1 MPAAVNVCASIA
13 LPWRG
18 DGVAVPTPSL
28 QPGDMHDLTVE
39 ELKGSLSDLGYNP
52 YGELV
57 YTRSHLAS
65 KHLRALPGLQRY
77 VHLQRLCVDDNGLT
91 ELDAVRYM
99 PQLVHLH
106 ARHNRLTSDVFVSL
120 AAAAAGCLEQLHLD
134 DNGITS
140 LDGLEKLPFLF
151 DFTCCGNRVQHLPA
165 RCLTAAE
172 RLRRFSLSN
181 NALETVDINAFA
193 VTRPLRVLDLSNNLL
208 SNTDFLYSV
217 ALQIE
222 KVNIANN
229 RVRHLSAALKQF
241 PCLTVLDVG
250 GNELSGLKELRVLR
264 CLKALRTLTFAGN
277 KALEHLSH
285 HAAGEGGRLGDPLAT
300 TAQGTEY
307 DAEVVMSDGED
318 NGGPLCSGGAD
329 GGLNAAISTTAATT
343 SAASAERVAAEGDGA
358 PDTSS
363 TLLPS
368 ASAISKVT
376 TNANDAAGDS
386 PACTKTITGRKF
398 SDSLAARAAVPT
410 TAAYAD
416 LCASETYTF
425 IHAVGSARCDGG
437 LDVHVNLQKEV
448 LALPQQEQVYLWTLS
463 VLPQLTEMNGRLTR
477 PEEVAKA
484 AFLFRANAAKQDPE
498 EGESTE

>member
-1 MPAAVNVCASIA
+1 MPAAVNACLSAAV
-13 LPWRG
+13 PWRG
-18 DGVAVPTPSL
+18 DGVAVPTPAAQSGEM
-28 QPGDMHDLTVE
+28 QDLTLE
-39 ELKGSLSDLGYNP
+39 ELKSSLSDLGYNP
-52 YGELV
+52 YGDLV

-134 DNGITS
+134 DNCITS
-140 LDGLEKLPFLF
+140 LDGLETLPFLL
-151 DFTCCGNRVQHLPA
+151 DFTCCRNRVQHLPA
-165 RCLTAAE
+165 RCLAAAE
-172 RLRRFSLSN
+172 RLRHFSLSD
-181 NALETVDINAFA
+181 NALKTVDINAFA
-193 VTRPLRVLDLSNNLL
+193 ATRPLRVLDLSNNLL
-208 SNTDFLYSV
+208 SSIDFLYSV
-217 ALQIE
+217 APQIE

-229 RVRHLSAALKQF
+229 HVRHLSAALKQL

-264 CLKALRTLTFAGN
+264 CLEALRTLTFAGN
-277 KALEHLSH
+277 RALEQLSH

-300 TAQGTEY
+300 TVQGTEY

-318 NGGPLCSGGAD
+318 NGGSLCYGGGSGGF
-329 GGLNAAISTTAATT
+329 NAATRTTAATT
-343 SAASAERVAAEGDGA
+343 GVASAEVVATEGDGA

-363 TLLPS
+363 TLCSS
-368 ASAISKVT
+368 ASAISKGT
-376 TNANDAAGDS
+376 RNADDAAGDRR
-386 PACTKTITGRKF
+386 AGTKTITGWK
-398 SDSLAARAAVPT
+398 SSHSSPARVTTPT
-410 TAAYAD
+410 TAAYVD
-416 LCASETYTF
+416 LAASETNAF
-425 IHAVGSARCDGG
+425 VHSVGSARRDAV
-437 LDVHVNLQKEV
+437 LDVRVHHQKEV

-484 AFLFRANAAKQDPE
+484 VFLFRADTTKQEPE
-498 EGESTE
+498 KGVFTE